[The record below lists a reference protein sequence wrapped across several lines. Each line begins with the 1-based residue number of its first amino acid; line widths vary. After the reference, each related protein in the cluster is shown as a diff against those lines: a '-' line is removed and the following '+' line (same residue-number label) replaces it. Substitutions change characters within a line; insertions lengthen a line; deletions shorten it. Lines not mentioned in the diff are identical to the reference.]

1 MAKFKF
7 RLQPLLNIKL
17 QLEDS
22 AKNELGKAVQKLEEE
37 KEIGRSLL
45 KYRERYINEF
55 NEKASKMVRIDELRS
70 YTMYISRLAKNIDD
84 QNKNIKEASDNVDK
98 YRDEL
103 IKIVKER
110 KILEKLRE
118 KKFNEYLIEMSKDEQ
133 KRMDEIVSY
142 KYTDTEVK

>member
-7 RLQPLLNIKL
+7 RLQPLLNIKI

-37 KEIGRSLL
+37 KEIAKSLL
-45 KYRERYINEF
+45 RHREKYINEF
-55 NEKASKMVRIDELRS
+55 QEKTSKMVRIDELRS

-84 QNKNIKEASDNVDK
+84 QNKNIKDASDNVDK
-98 YRDEL
+98 YREEL

-110 KILEKLRE
+110 KILETLRE
-118 KKFNEYLIEMSKDEQ
+118 KKYNEYLIEMSKDEQ

-142 KYTDTEVK
+142 KYTDNEI

>member
-7 RLQPLLNIKL
+7 RLQPLLNIKI

-45 KYRERYINEF
+45 EHREKYINEF
-55 NEKASKMVRIDELRS
+55 NEKASKTVRIDELRS

-84 QNKNIKEASDNVDK
+84 QNKNIKEASDSVDK
-98 YRDEL
+98 YREEL

-118 KKFNEYLIEMSKDEQ
+118 KKFNEYLIDMSKDEQ

-142 KYTDTEVK
+142 KYTDNEV

>member
-1 MAKFKF
+1 MVKFKF
-7 RLQPLLNIKL
+7 RLQPLLNIKI

-37 KEIGRSLL
+37 KEKGRSLL
-45 KYRERYINEF
+45 RHREKYINGLR
-55 NEKASKMVRIDELRS
+55 EKSSSVARIEELRS
-70 YTMYISRLAKNIDD
+70 YTMYISSLAKKVED
-84 QNKNIKEASDNVDK
+84 QNKNIKEASDIVDR
-98 YRDEL
+98 YREEL

-118 KKFNEYLIEMSKDEQ
+118 KKLNEYLIEMSKDEQ

-142 KYTDTEVK
+142 KYSDYQVK

>member
-1 MAKFKF
+1 MPKFKF
-7 RLQPLLNIKL
+7 RLQPLLNIKM

-37 KEIGRSLL
+37 KEKERQLL
-45 KYRERYINEF
+45 RHREKYINGLK
-55 NEKASKMVRIDELRS
+55 EKTSSFARIEELRG
-70 YTMYISRLAKNIDD
+70 YNMYISSLAKKIEE
-84 QNKNIKEASDNVDK
+84 QNKNIKVASDVVDK
-98 YRDEL
+98 YREEL

-118 KKFNEYLIEMSKDEQ
+118 KKLNEYLIEMSKDEQ

-142 KYTDTEVK
+142 KYSEYEVK

>member
-7 RLQPLLNIKL
+7 RLQPLLNIKT

-22 AKNELGKAVQKLEEE
+22 AKNELGKAVQRLEEE
-37 KEIGRSLL
+37 KEKARSLVENRE
-45 KYRERYINEF
+45 KYISEFQEKTSSYI
-55 NEKASKMVRIDELRS
+55 RIDELKG
-70 YTMYISRLAKNIDD
+70 YTLYISKLAQNIEM

-98 YRDEL
+98 YREDL

-110 KILEKLRE
+110 KILEKLKE
-118 KKFNEYLIEMSKDEQ
+118 KKYKEYLSELGKDEQ

-142 KYTDTEVK
+142 KYTENEI